1 MLVEICGVG
10 VMAGE
15 DNLWPPL
22 SQFVTKIII
31 IFGTVCASGLMCV
44 SWEVGVSLRGKCVL
58 SDFIRMV

>member
-31 IFGTVCASGLMCV
+31 IFGTVCASVRTHVRELGGR
-44 SWEVGVSLRGKCVL
+44 GVCERKVCAE
-58 SDFIRMV
+58 